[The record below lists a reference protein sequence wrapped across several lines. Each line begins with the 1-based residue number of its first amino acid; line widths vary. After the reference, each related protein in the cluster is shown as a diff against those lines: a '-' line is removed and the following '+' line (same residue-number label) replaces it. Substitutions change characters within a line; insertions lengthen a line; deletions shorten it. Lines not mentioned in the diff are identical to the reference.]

1 MKKFQNHRCAA
12 KLERK
17 YCEELKQKNWRNF
30 KFQIMILLYCRLFAK
45 LVGQNKNTLAN
56 STSHYESIDRNKC
69 GRNQSPMLIRRAF
82 FTTHFLSF
90 TSYDIVLMNL
100 KLYPAYPFDR
110 PVHFISSSLKVS
122 HKQVFS
128 AKSLKTRN
136 VREKGFNCVENIFLK
151 STPENESKPTS
162 KQLSFQG

>member
-1 MKKFQNHRCAA
+1 MKINSRDDEKVSKSSMCCEIRKKVLRRIKTKELKKFKISNNDIA
-12 KLERK
+12 LLPTV
-17 YCEELKQKNWRNF
+17 CEISRS
-30 KFQIMILLYCRLFAK
+30 
-45 LVGQNKNTLAN
+45 NKNTLAN

-100 KLYPAYPFDR
+100 KHYPAYPFDR

-136 VREKGFNCVENIFLK
+136 VREKGFKCVEKYF
-151 STPENESKPTS
+151 S
-162 KQLSFQG
+162 QVDA